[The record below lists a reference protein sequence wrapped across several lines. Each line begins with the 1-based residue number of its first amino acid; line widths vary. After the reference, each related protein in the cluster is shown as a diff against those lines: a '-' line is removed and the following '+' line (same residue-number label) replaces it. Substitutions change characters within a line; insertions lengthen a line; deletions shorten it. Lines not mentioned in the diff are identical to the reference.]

1 MPVEGVHQ
9 VEPVAETCCPIFG
22 TNLASGSVLTCSI
35 PVQSNTF
42 AVLRGRTTQSRHEML
57 SG

>member
-42 AVLRGRTTQSRHEML
+42 AVLRGRTTQSRHEC
-57 SG
+57 